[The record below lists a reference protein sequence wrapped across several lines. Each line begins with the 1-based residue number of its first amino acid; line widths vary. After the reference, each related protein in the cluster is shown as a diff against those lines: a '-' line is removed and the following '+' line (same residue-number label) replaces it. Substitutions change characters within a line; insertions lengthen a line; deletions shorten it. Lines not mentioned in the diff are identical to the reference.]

1 MKKRENREDEQKVRK
16 LQQIEKN
23 QMRKIEDKEDE
34 IKMERSCINRGEG
47 GGGSWIR
54 GVKKSNCQKRFL
66 ITPLNAVYMKPYF
79 TDIYC

>member
-47 GGGSWIR
+47 GGDR
-54 GVKKSNCQKRFL
+54 G
-66 ITPLNAVYMKPYF
+66 
-79 TDIYC
+79 